1 MKIRTRI
8 PVKIVY
14 PIIIG
19 GILSGCGGMT
29 KPDPKFDP
37 SQSAAS
43 QAVQFIDARNT
54 KNNKN
59 LDKIAITSCN
69 VLVGEMTSASAETGV
84 GAFAPSSESKG
95 RVDAKVSS
103 FYYLRGISD
112 EQLQQ
117 LAEDLC
123 LQAEQGIKASGRAI
137 VPASELASNEH
148 FLKMHE
154 GGKDSPFE
162 FTPPGSKAK
171 YKVLAPKG
179 QKVFNPAYVGTGK
192 ALSMAF
198 SQASGNSPLMHEGRL
213 IDSLKADAAHVD
225 IMVDFARLEGSSD
238 GMQKHASRDTASVK
252 GEVRLAVRGQVMFVA
267 NESMKCWKAPFS
279 GKQECMTN
287 GKNPEFLLKYPII
300 AQKDFVKEIKDETS
314 TGDKVAGGITQAVG
328 MMAAMGGG
336 RGSSAS
342 ITRTGVVVDPVQYT
356 ALTKNA
362 FGHFLEMAME
372 SSK

>member
-1 MKIRTRI
+1 MKLRLKLPRN
-8 PVKIVY
+8 IVY

-19 GILSGCGGMT
+19 GLITGCGGMS
-29 KPDPKFDP
+29 KPDHKFDQ
-37 SQSAAS
+37 SQSTAS
-43 QAVQFIDARNT
+43 QAAQFIDARNT

-69 VLVGEMTSASAETGV
+69 VLVGEMTSGSAETGV

-112 EQLQQ
+112 DQLQQ

-123 LQAEQGIKASGRAI
+123 AQAEQGIKSGREI

-213 IDSLKADAAHVD
+213 IDSLKADAAHID
-225 IMVDFARLEGSSD
+225 IMVDFAKLEGSSD
-238 GMQKHASRDTASVK
+238 GMQKYASRDTASVK

-287 GKNPEFLLKYPII
+287 GNNPEFILKYPII
-300 AQKDFVKEIKDETS
+300 AKENFVTEIKDETS
-314 TGDKVAGGITQAVG
+314 TGDKVGGAITQAIG
-328 MMAAMGGG
+328 MMAAVGGG
-336 RGSSAS
+336 RGSSVS
-342 ITRTGVVVDPVQYT
+342 ITRTGVVVDPSQYA
-356 ALTKNA
+356 ALTKKS
-362 FGHFLEMAME
+362 FGHFLEMVME